1 MTEETQSQKPKPP
14 QFLIDR
20 AEALAFD
27 HYRNDRLQIASSVLQ
42 RLLEYVP
49 QRSDLWTLRGVIERR
64 LENYGDS
71 IAALR
76 KALEIDNENV
86 NAAINLSEVLVT
98 IGQVPTGVELMKGI
112 FEQGVNPDLP
122 PEEQDEYVIRA
133 GAQLEFIK
141 EAIDAL
147 RNSEEVRAFL
157 EEQRTDA
164 TDAPE
169 A

>member
-1 MTEETQSQKPKPP
+1 MTEQTQTQTPEPP
-14 QFLIDR
+14 QFLIER

-27 HYRNDRLQIASSVLQ
+27 HYRNDRLQLASSVLQ

-49 QRSDLWTLRGVIERR
+49 ERTDLWTLLGVTERR

-86 NAAINLSEVLVT
+86 NAAINLAEVLVT
-98 IGQVPTGVELMKGI
+98 IGRVPTGVELMKGI

-122 PEEQDEYVIRA
+122 PKEQNEYVIRA

-147 RNSEEVRAFL
+147 NSSEEVRAFL
-157 EEQRTDA
+157 EEKRAEA
-164 TDAPE
+164 TNAPE